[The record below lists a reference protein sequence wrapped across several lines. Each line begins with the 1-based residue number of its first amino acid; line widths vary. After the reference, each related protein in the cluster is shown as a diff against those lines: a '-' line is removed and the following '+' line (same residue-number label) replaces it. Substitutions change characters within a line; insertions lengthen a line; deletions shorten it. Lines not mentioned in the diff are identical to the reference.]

1 MTGKRFSIKTK
12 MLATSIIPM
21 VVLLIVS
28 MLLASSYILKGM
40 EREVLSGLQ
49 ASAKFYKQTKLSS
62 GDRYSENDLEDELK
76 AVIGY
81 DFTWFDGDTRES
93 TSIIKSDQ
101 SRPIGTQAAPE
112 VIEQVLNKGKSYTSV
127 STDVNGQKYCVA
139 YEPVEDRDG
148 NVIGMAFCGTPKGGV
163 VSYIQRSI
171 TKLVVIVVIL
181 FILAQVV
188 VVFSSSSMINVI
200 QEAGGALNKL
210 ANGRFEKVDRYLD
223 RNDELGDMLRNTN
236 DLIDKL
242 SGVVMNLKQAVDLVH
257 DSSDH
262 MSGVADQISKTADS
276 VTGAVEEI
284 ANGATTQANDIQN
297 VVDSVREIND
307 AITQVA
313 ETTHTL
319 EQVTNNMEHN
329 SKQSESQLNDL
340 SIASE
345 NMTHSITDIQ
355 EKVSATGDAVER
367 INEKVAVIND
377 IAAQTNMLSLN
388 ASIEAARAGEAGRG
402 FAVVADEIRQLAD
415 NSAQAAKDIQ
425 DEMAILKRE
434 SQSAV
439 EQAKE
444 VKQETGAQQKTIQ
457 ATIGGVNNLI
467 TDIAEDIN
475 DVHLIA
481 QEAKVCE
488 DSKQTVMDAVSNLS
502 AVSQQNAASA
512 QETAAAMEE
521 LDATVLS
528 MSESAD
534 SLKTVASDL
543 ETAIQFFQI

>member
-1 MTGKRFSIKTK
+1 MTGKRFSIKMK

-21 VVLLIVS
+21 VALILIS
-28 MLLASSYILKGM
+28 MILASSYILKGM

-49 ASAKFYKQTKLSS
+49 ASAKFYKQTKLAS

-76 AVIGY
+76 ALIGY
-81 DFTWFDGDTRES
+81 DFTWFDGDTREN
-93 TSIIKSDQ
+93 TSIVGSDQ

-112 VIEQVLNKGKSYTSV
+112 VIEQVLKKGKSYASV
-127 STDVNGQKYCVA
+127 STNVNGQTYCVA
-139 YEPVEDRDG
+139 YEPVEDRSG
-148 NVIGMAFCGTPKGGV
+148 NIIGMAFCGTPKSGV
-163 VSYIQRSI
+163 VHYIQKSI
-171 TKLVVIVVIL
+171 TKLVVVVIIL
-181 FILAQVV
+181 LLLAQLVV
-188 VVFSSSSMINVI
+188 VLSSGSMINVI
-200 QEAGGALNKL
+200 QEVGGSLNKL
-210 ANGRFEKVDRYLD
+210 AGGQFEKVDRYLD
-223 RNDELGDMLRNTN
+223 RNDELGDMIRNTN

-242 SGVVMNLKQAVDLVH
+242 GDVVRNLKQAVHLVH

-262 MSGVADQISKTADS
+262 MSNVADQISKTADS

-329 SKQSESQLNDL
+329 SKQSEAQLNDL
-340 SIASE
+340 NVASE
-345 NMTHSITDIQ
+345 NMAHSITDIQ

-425 DEMAILKRE
+425 DEMTILKRE

-444 VKQETGAQQKTIQ
+444 VRQETGAQRKTIQ
-457 ATIGGVNNLI
+457 ETIGGVNNLI

-481 QEAKVCE
+481 QEAEVCE
-488 DSKQTVMDAVSNLS
+488 NSKETVMDAVSNLS
-502 AVSQQNAASA
+502 AISQQNAASA
-512 QETAAAMEE
+512 QETAAAMEQ
-521 LDATVLS
+521 LDSTVLS
-528 MSESAD
+528 MSQSAD
-534 SLKTVASDL
+534 NLKAVASEL
-543 ETAIQFFQI
+543 EAAIRFFQV